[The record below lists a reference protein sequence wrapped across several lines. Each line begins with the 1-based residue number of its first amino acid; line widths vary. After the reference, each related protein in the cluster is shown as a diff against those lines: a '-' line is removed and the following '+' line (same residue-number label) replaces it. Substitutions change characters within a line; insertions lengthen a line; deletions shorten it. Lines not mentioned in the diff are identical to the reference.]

1 MDDVRRLSDPRE
13 LRALAHPLRVQ
24 LLAALRHHGP
34 ATATH
39 LAQRFDETTGATS
52 YHLRQLAR
60 HGFVEEDA
68 GRGRGR
74 ERWWRAVHRGTAWQT
89 ADFEP
94 DGEGREAA
102 EWLQRHQARLI
113 ARHHEDWI
121 ARQSEVD
128 KAWRAAADS
137 SDYRLRLTPDALAAM
152 SRELHEVIGRYRD
165 AAVAG
170 APDTADVFLGLIA
183 VPLPP
188 DPLTD
193 P

>member
-1 MDDVRRLSDPRE
+1 MNDDVRRLSDPRE
-13 LRALAHPLRVQ
+13 LRALAHPLRTS
-24 LLAALRHHGP
+24 LLAALRRHGP

-60 HGFVEEDA
+60 HGFVEEDP

-74 ERWWRAVHRGTAWQT
+74 ERWWRAVHRGSAWDT
-89 ADFEP
+89 ADFEA

-102 EWLQRHQARLI
+102 EWLQRHQAQLI
-113 ARHHEDWI
+113 ARRHEEWI

-128 KAWRAAADS
+128 TAWRRAAIS
-137 SDYRLRLTPDALAAM
+137 SDYQLRLTPDALAALA
-152 SRELHEVIGRYRD
+152 RELDEVIRRHRAAGD
-165 AAVAG
+165 AAADAPG
-170 APDTADVFLGLIA
+170 AADVFLGLIG

-188 DPLTD
+188 DAP
-193 P
+193 